1 MLSAESPARRASQLA
16 ARRRS
21 SVSPAVA
28 SALAAGAAAGASG
41 NAFSS
46 STQSPM
52 SSARRASALSASRRA
67 SLRVSPN
74 AAAMLPTPP
83 MSGGKSASFQDALSA
98 RNALPAIAV
107 ALSPKAL
114 AARRASRV
122 RLRKEK
128 STQLGRALLRSSI
141 SMESADVVA
150 ARAEMAAALLTT
162 KTPGARGG
170 RRLSQT
176 PPSRDGR
183 NFSGTWVLNKSRS
196 DDQGPMLQAIGV
208 GWVARKAIAA
218 SKRTI
223 VIEHAPL
230 ASTWVEKVTTSVIT
244 KSSAIPLT
252 GVPYEDTSPV
262 DGGSVHLITTVEEGG
277 RCIATRAQFMKSG
290 HRQLVRRWV
299 ESDGS
304 LYHVCNELIPKGRGD
319 PITCH
324 TYFDRV

>member
-28 SALAAGAAAGASG
+28 SALAAGAAAAS
-41 NAFSS
+41 SS
-46 STQSPM
+46 STLSP
-52 SSARRASALSASRRA
+52 SARRASALSASRRA
-67 SLRVSPN
+67 SLRVASASS
-74 AAAMLPTPP
+74 AAAAALPTPP
-83 MSGGKSASFQDALSA
+83 MSGGKSASFREALST
-98 RNALPAIAV
+98 REV
-107 ALSPKAL
+107 ALSPAAL
-114 AARRASRV
+114 AARRASRL
-122 RLRKEK
+122 RLRSEK
-128 STQLGRALLRSSI
+128 STKLGRALLRSSI
-141 SMESADVVA
+141 SLESADVVA
-150 ARAEMAAALLTT
+150 ARAEMAAALLAT
-162 KTPGARGG
+162 KTPRARGG

-244 KSSAIPLT
+244 KSTAIPLS

-262 DGGSVHLITTVEEGG
+262 DGGSVHLVTTVEEGG
-277 RCIATRAQFMKSG
+277 RCIATRAQFVKSG

-299 ESDGS
+299 EGDGS